1 MPPATRQPTQQR
13 LRFSQ
18 SLKASSNA
26 ELTKRLKALHDELR
40 DFDQDLIDPSSLD
53 QAARQLIHPS
63 LLLHKDKAVK
73 AFVGCCLVDILRLY
87 APEAPYTQAEL
98 RDLFD
103 FLVRQFRYVGAP
115 NDPHQAEYFF
125 IVDSLASVK
134 SVVLV
139 CDLDAADE
147 LMERIFKEAFD
158 TISSTSPKNVE
169 IALSDILLA
178 LLEETPS
185 LPTPVTDIL
194 LSQFLP
200 KTVKSRPASFRL
212 AVEVCKGATDKL
224 QRYVCQYFAEVITAT
239 LTGRGAGGDSDDDDD
254 DSSEDEGGRRKGKG
268 KGKGIKGKG
277 KATGGAG
284 GVDDDL
290 AASFVEAHDL
300 IRSLNRHVPSL
311 LLNVIPQLEEELT
324 TSHPSYRRLATEV
337 LGSMFGEKIGQGDL
351 ARAFPGT
358 WREWGRRAGDVV
370 PKVRCAVAEGLKAV
384 WREHPELGDDIENI
398 LKTKLLADSDEKVRI
413 AACGVFD
420 EMDYETAAHHVSRR
434 MLEALAERT
443 VDRKDK
449 VRAVAFKALGRL
461 YDLAYSEIE
470 ARDEHAIDHFGWIP
484 GMLVEGLIY
493 SDGSS
498 PGTTPSQLHLV
509 DTSFSRHILPLPRT
523 EKDAED
529 ISSWVDRFLLVE
541 RGMQGPPS
549 KQRAAL
555 LSLARLGE
563 GRGGSVWEG
572 YLQAC
577 EAYNSGIIDDK
588 DQAEQIKGFLKN
600 AIKVIA
606 AKMPDPTKAADD
618 LWTFAKQNVGQ
629 LYKELR
635 VLLDPQTELKTF
647 IKNERDIMRRL
658 EKMPS
663 GSSVMSTFASFIRL
677 SCYTLINRSSIPS
690 LLKRLQGASPSSSSS
705 PAEAELF
712 AQSAQRTL
720 EHISKLRPVL
730 YKAHVAELTK
740 MLSGDPNVGDESATV
755 ALHALAKLKQVE
767 PGLAIDAKLSKRAL
781 HFAKSGTA
789 RQAKY
794 AATLIALDT
803 GRPGTLD
810 DLVEHLADALP
821 TATQGDLVPHLSA
834 LARIARYGRDSFETK
849 SEQITVSTLEI
860 LKRASV
866 PGEAAPDDETT
877 WVEDA
882 FLDPLTQDRL
892 LAIKVLANRCL
903 PYANTDSAKTVAEP
917 VFGMLWPLLQLRGE
931 DDDEEGTYSVP
942 VASRLRLAAAS
953 AILKLLTTNDPHYV
967 KSVLQHFDALS
978 RSAQDTCFEVRDG
991 FLRKLLQYLRSN
1003 RLHPAAVPLF
1013 HMTLFLVAHEPED
1026 ELRVQVVQF
1035 VKARG
1040 RRPDRQM
1047 AWELPFLRLVHLLA
1061 HHPDFEGQEHE
1072 ADEIKLMAKYFELY
1086 LDCLATSENVS
1097 LLYHLALKVKGVRDH
1112 ASSEYDHN
1120 LYALS
1125 ELAQHLIK
1133 AVAKRHGW
1141 PISTHPGQVKMP
1153 GDIFRALPSPAVAKK
1168 ISAQVYLKDE
1178 LLQAVD
1184 AAGKSDKKKTVVPR
1198 KRKSADEKT
1207 TVVNKSNGT
1216 KAKKRPRASKSTPR
1230 SKKRKSA
1237 NDWDSS
1243 ASENASSASESSS
1256 FSDEDDDEEEAGVV
1270 VPPKIKEKTKPTAKG
1285 SARRG
1290 LRSDPDKKVEKGL
1303 GEESSGQEEDDAAM
1317 EVDEASDAEAD
1328 AKGKGKGKGKGKSKA
1343 EASPTSKGTKPSSST
1358 AATSPAATAVAKTA
1372 KKRVVGGSTNGKNPA
1387 SKAKGVKKDGGEA
1400 LPRRALRGLKQPRAL
1415 KKGDIEAVSDVGD
1428 TDDDQI
1434 SEED

>member
-1 MPPATRQPTQQR
+1 MPPSTGPPAQQR
-13 LRFSQ
+13 LHFSQ

-26 ELTKRLKALHDELR
+26 QLTKRLKALHDELR
-40 DFDQDLIDPSSLD
+40 DFDQDLVDPSSLD
-53 QAARQLIHPS
+53 HVARQLIHPS

-73 AFVGCCLVDILRLY
+73 AFVACCLVDILRLY
-87 APEAPYTQAEL
+87 APQAPYTQAEL

-103 FLVRQFRYVGAP
+103 FLIRQLRYVGAP

-125 IVDSLASVK
+125 VVDSLASVK
-134 SVVLV
+134 SIVLV
-139 CDLDAADE
+139 CDLDAADDLVE
-147 LMERIFKEAFD
+147 SIFREAFD

-178 LLEETPS
+178 LLEEIPS

-200 KTVKSRPASFRL
+200 KTIKSRPASFRL

-239 LTGRGAGGDSDDDDD
+239 LTGGGAGADSDDDDD
-254 DSSEDEGGRRKGKG
+254 DSSEDERSRRKGKS
-268 KGKGIKGKG
+268 KGKSAKGKG
-277 KATGGAG
+277 KATAGASGG

-337 LGSMFGEKIGQGDL
+337 LGSMFGDKIGQGDL

-358 WREWGRRAGDVV
+358 WREWRKRAGDVV
-370 PKVRCAVAEGLKAV
+370 PKVRCAVAEGLKGI
-384 WREHPELGDDIENI
+384 WREHPELADDIESI

-420 EMDYETAAHHVSRR
+420 EMDYETAAHHVSRG
-434 MLEALAERT
+434 MLEALGERT

-484 GMLVEGLIY
+484 GRLVEGLIY

-498 PGTTPSQLHLV
+498 SGTTPSQLHLV

-529 ISSWVDRFLLVE
+529 VSSWVDRFLLVE

-549 KQRAAL
+549 KQRAGL
-555 LSLARLGE
+555 MSLARLGE

-600 AIKVIA
+600 VIKAIA
-606 AKMPDPTKAADD
+606 AKMPDPTRAADD

-663 GSSVMSTFASFIRL
+663 GGSVMATFASFIRL

-705 PAEAELF
+705 PAEADLF

-720 EHISKLRPVL
+720 EHVSKLRPVL

-740 MLSGDPNVGDESATV
+740 MLSDPNVGDESVTV

-794 AATLIALDT
+794 AATLIALDK

-810 DLVEHLADALP
+810 DLVEYLADALP
-821 TATQGDLVPHLSA
+821 NATQGDLVPHLSA

-849 SEQITVSTLEI
+849 TEQITVSALEI

-892 LAIKVLANRCL
+892 LAVKVLANRCL

-931 DDDEEGTYSVP
+931 DDEEGGTYSVP

-967 KSVLQHFDALS
+967 KVVLQHFDELS

-1003 RLHPAAVPLF
+1003 RLHPAAVPMF
-1013 HMTLFLVAHEPED
+1013 HMILFLVAHEPED
-1026 ELRVQVVQF
+1026 DLRVQVVQF

-1040 RRPDRQM
+1040 RRPDRQT
-1047 AWELPFLRLVHLLA
+1047 AWELPFLRLIHLLA
-1061 HHPDFEGQEHE
+1061 HHPDFEGQEHD

-1086 LDCLATSENVS
+1086 LNCLATSENVS

-1141 PISTHPGQVKMP
+1141 PISTYPGQIKMP

-1178 LLQAVD
+1178 LLQAVE
-1184 AAGKSDKKKTVVPR
+1184 ADKKKTVVAR
-1198 KRKSADEKT
+1198 KRKAL
-1207 TVVNKSNGT
+1207 TVVKSNGT
-1216 KAKKRPRASKSTPR
+1216 KATKRPRASKTTPR
-1230 SKKRKSA
+1230 KKKRTSA
-1237 NDWDSS
+1237 KLDWDSS
-1243 ASENASSASESSS
+1243 ASENASEPSSS
-1256 FSDEDDDEEEAGVV
+1256 GEDDDDEQEEKEAAT
-1270 VPPKIKEKTKPTAKG
+1270 KTKEKTSKPTTKG

-1290 LRSDPDKKVEKGL
+1290 LRSDPDANVARGL
-1303 GEESSGQEEDDAAM
+1303 GEAESGPAEEEEDDDDDAAM
-1317 EVDEASDAEAD
+1317 EVDDEDDDASEEDADAED
-1328 AKGKGKGKGKGKSKA
+1328 KG
-1343 EASPTSKGTKPSSST
+1343 ASPTSKGKKKPSSV
-1358 AATSPAATAVAKTA
+1358 AVKSPAAKPAIKA
-1372 KKRVVGGSTNGKNPA
+1372 KKRVVEGSSTNGKKPA
-1387 SKAKGVKKDGGEA
+1387 AKAKAKAKAPAKGTNKDGDDDA

-1415 KKGDIEAVSDVGD
+1415 KVGDIEAVSDVGD
-1428 TDDDQI
+1428 TDDEKM
-1434 SEED
+1434 SEDD